1 LNKWEIITFVHIA
14 CSYSWFI
21 LVHPLC
27 VHSYSFFSIL
37 KVHFWKKKKSLISRK
52 SFNFV
57 LAFLIIWRFLHS
69 HESYFVWKKKC
80 IFPFFFE
87 MNLVELEILK
97 LHHSLHKTNN
107 LFYIMRFTSSFSLC
121 HLEFHKNMLK
131 PRSICVTSFDFLHWW
146 FKVVQFSLQSY
157 YYMWSM
163 IPGCQPWERLMFLPC
178 NNSQI
183 LHDSTRAMDVIK
195 LLNLLNSEPNLSRWE
210 MIKLMGFSLQLC
222 DFSTIYIYRGC
233 VAMIGP
239 PTHYFSG
246 GHPNNWVWMQMLGLL
261 SLFWCGCWLYSHQ
274 NSGWPTKLIRQKPFS
289 TTISHWRKSTSP
301 KPLSC
306 F

>member
-1 LNKWEIITFVHIA
+1 MEISSF
-14 CSYSWFI
+14 SWKLFC
-21 LVHPLC
+21 L
-27 VHSYSFFSIL
+27 
-37 KVHFWKKKKSLISRK
+37 
-52 SFNFV
+52 
-57 LAFLIIWRFLHS
+57 
-69 HESYFVWKKKC
+69 EKKC

-87 MNLVELEILK
+87 INLVELEILK

-107 LFYIMRFTSSFSLC
+107 LFYTMRFISSFSLC

-163 IPGCQPWERLMFLPC
+163 IFGCQPWERLMFLPC

-195 LLNLLNSEPNLSRWE
+195 LLNLLKLEPNLSRWE
-210 MIKLMGFSLQLC
+210 MIKKLMGFSCSCVIFQL
-222 DFSTIYIYRGC
+222 YIYQGC

-239 PTHYFSG
+239 PTH
-246 GHPNNWVWMQMLGLL
+246 P
-261 SLFWCGCWLYSHQ
+261 LFQW
-274 NSGWPTKLIRQKPFS
+274 WP
-289 TTISHWRKSTSP
+289 P
-301 KPLSC
+301 K
-306 F
+306 